1 MSILSYLVNRL
12 RRPSLQNPTME
23 GVTGSMA
30 AGMTVGAGV
39 GPEAS
44 PEAEAEHEAAAE
56 VGHQQGLLD
65 GKGNTHHKRKV
76 QHFPIDIQFNL
87 QGMVILG
94 HELFIG
100 QLPYSC
106 EEHEVKKF
114 FKKHGFKPLEVR
126 MPRDKITQQPRGF
139 AFVLFGTARE
149 VEEATELNGTNMG
162 GRQLRI
168 NHANE
173 KPIPGRG
180 GRPERFGG
188 RGYGGRSDRGR
199 AASSPSK
206 TLFIR
211 NLSYDTTE
219 DTLLKLFRSAHNVS
233 LPTTGDGSLKGF
245 GFIDFDD
252 EEEAEYA
259 LRKMDGKRVNGREIR
274 LEYKRGGG
282 GDRER
287 SSYSYDSRRGR
298 DYDRDRSRE
307 YDRDRDRGGNR
318 YY

>member
-1 MSILSYLVNRL
+1 
-12 RRPSLQNPTME
+12 
-23 GVTGSMA
+23 
-30 AGMTVGAGV
+30 
-39 GPEAS
+39 
-44 PEAEAEHEAAAE
+44 
-56 VGHQQGLLD
+56 
-65 GKGNTHHKRKV
+65 
-76 QHFPIDIQFNL
+76 
-87 QGMVILG
+87 
-94 HELFIG
+94 
-100 QLPYSC
+100 
-106 EEHEVKKF
+106 
-114 FKKHGFKPLEVR
+114 